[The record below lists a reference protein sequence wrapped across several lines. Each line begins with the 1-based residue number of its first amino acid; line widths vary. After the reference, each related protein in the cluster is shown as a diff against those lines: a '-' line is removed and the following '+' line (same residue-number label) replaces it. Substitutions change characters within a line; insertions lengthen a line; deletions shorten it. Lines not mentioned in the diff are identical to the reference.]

1 MDKQKLISLFFDF
14 AGMDLDKLLEGL
26 GIDEKLER
34 QKIQNAVNDFE
45 KYILKRHGENSSY
58 EGIAKFWKENQVSE
72 ELIKIRYN
80 LNSKYKGYEEFKN
93 HLKKMISSQDFDHI
107 LFFELMDELNKCLI
121 IAVRE
126 ASNMSQ
132 SDLATQSEMHEK
144 TRDKISEL
152 QEQGS
157 KQHQELLEAI
167 KQVQSPDIS
176 DYELKSQNKEIYK
189 ESVSEKKLKKS
200 DFADTPSSPQYPSVF
215 FKRRFEESFP
225 ESTNKDFKVYSG
237 NELIKNRLS
246 NFFTDFK
253 YSGTFPI
260 VKVRGREYEFLSE
273 INFENGKIL
282 IKTLTPVGIYELKI
296 NKLIVFN
303 FRDYFKKFIMI
314 EVSKDDPADFIG
326 DENESELN
334 STIRSYVYSDGKY
347 YTSQASEHK
356 KYIENG
362 KLCLI
367 DGEIEERYRFMEKYN
382 FFIVHQFH
390 PLFKDSHCYHRTEK
404 LLDKLLSCSNK
415 EEDELF
421 SQISNL
427 IKITDVT
434 KYEDDE
440 NFEANSRK

>member
-1 MDKQKLISLFFDF
+1 MERLNKIDK
-14 AGMDLDKLLEGL
+14 
-26 GIDEKLER
+26 
-34 QKIQNAVNDFE
+34 
-45 KYILKRHGENSSY
+45 
-58 EGIAKFWKENQVSE
+58 SE
-72 ELIKIRYN
+72 VETNKSEIFSTKA
-80 LNSKYKGYEEFKN
+80 EFKN
-93 HLKKMISSQDFDHI
+93 
-107 LFFELMDELNKCLI
+107 
-121 IAVRE
+121 
-126 ASNMSQ
+126 
-132 SDLATQSEMHEK
+132 
-144 TRDKISEL
+144 
-152 QEQGS
+152 
-157 KQHQELLEAI
+157 
-167 KQVQSPDIS
+167 
-176 DYELKSQNKEIYK
+176 KEIGK

-200 DFADTPSSPQYPSVF
+200 DFADTPNFPRYPSVF

-225 ESTNKDFKVYSG
+225 ESTNKDFNVYSD
-237 NELIKNRLS
+237 NEVIKDRLS

-253 YSGTFPI
+253 YSGTSPI

-282 IKTLTPVGIYELKI
+282 IKTLTPVSIYELKI

-303 FRDYFKKFIMI
+303 FPDYFKKFIMI

-334 STIRSYVYSDGKY
+334 STISSYVYSDGKY
-347 YTSQASEHK
+347 YTSQASKHK

-367 DGEIEERYRFMEKYN
+367 DGEVEERYRFMEKYN

-404 LLDKLLSCSNK
+404 LLDKLLSCSNE

-421 SQISNL
+421 SKISNL

-440 NFEANSRK
+440 NCEADYRKQ